1 MLTKGDVKIG
11 LNWRF
16 GPDWP
21 GQRCGARTRQ
31 GTPCQSPAYSHN
43 HRCRLHGGLST
54 GPRTE
59 AGRARLV
66 ASKITHGR
74 FTKEKRAEARRRAQV
89 GREMRAELLELETWF
104 VDRGLL
110 DTKWRDWFKIKD

>member
-21 GQRCGARTRQ
+21 GQRCEAQTRR

-54 GPRTE
+54 GPRT
-59 AGRARLV
+59 
-66 ASKITHGR
+66 K
-74 FTKEKRAEARRRAQV
+74 AQ
-89 GREMRAELLELETWF
+89 GAKTLDQELGVTEPNRY
-104 VDRGLL
+104 D
-110 DTKWRDWFKIKD
+110 